1 MKILFLSAVVTILI
15 GFSSATQAAATD
27 PQYNHVNATSYC
39 ASLGKRMATSREM
52 AKFGMDHGAK
62 GLLEAKDYHG
72 QDGYQEIRRTTANYH
87 AELDFYYSAEGYKT
101 PEPEQTK
108 PWLWTSSYG
117 PHNIDFAYVFNLETG
132 EFDFDAR
139 ISLNGVRCVEAK

>member
-1 MKILFLSAVVTILI
+1 MKSLLLTVMVSFFTGWGST
-15 GFSSATQAAATD
+15 THAAASD
-27 PQYNHVNATSYC
+27 PQYNHVGATTFC

-72 QDGYQEIRRTTANYH
+72 QEGYQEIRRTTANYH